1 MKSYK
6 CISFVLVFSM
16 ILFLGTES
24 ALSMTL
30 QPMTAITPVIPITPV
45 VPINPVTPPIVVN
58 PPIVVKPLDPGLID
72 KIVNPDFQYTT
83 ANGLATITKYV
94 GNDSDVVIPSQMG
107 AYPVTAIGPN
117 AFHFSNLTSV
127 VIPEGVIELQ
137 TGSFSFNENLKS
149 ITLPSTLKII
159 GEDSFV
165 NSKSLT
171 EITLPDSLEE
181 IGEFAFVNSGL
192 NQIIIPSKVKTI
204 SSIAFDGCKNLQNF
218 IVNPGNQVFSSRE
231 GILYKDNDILFACP
245 ITKKIT
251 EIPAGTREIGSS
263 AFRSNKNLTEISIP
277 SSVKFI
283 NGSAFLYCSNL
294 KKVVIPASVEK
305 IGLGT
310 FSGCTSMTDVEF
322 KGEYTKIDKWAF
334 KDCIS
339 LTNVKL
345 PSKLDKINY
354 STFSKCNSLK
364 EISIPSTVTAIDDFA
379 FSFCYNLN
387 QIKLPSSVDTIG
399 AKAFLSCTSL
409 TDITIPEGVVSIG
422 NSAFEKCSN
431 LTSLNLPSTIT
442 QIGKLG
448 FESCT
453 NLKQARFYGDAPQ
466 IGKELFANV
475 SPDFKIYYLNSKL
488 NWSSPTWN
496 SYLSVGVD
504 SFVNLPLIPIA
515 KVNSIPI
522 SKDSIPIVTDKA
534 DWDTLLNEIK
544 LEPIDLL
551 PKEILPP
558 VLKDPTKP
566 EIPESSKPPVPGT
579 IKPNFGGNVDI
590 LINVGKT
597 DYLVNQTSIKIDASP
612 VNLNG
617 RIMLPVKYIAE
628 PLGATVNWN
637 KDEQK
642 VTITNDKVVLELWI
656 GKNIAMVN
664 GKSVMI
670 DEKNPDVKPVVIP
683 PGRTMLPLR
692 FIAEQLGCDV
702 EWIAESNQVKIKY
715 PRAVDKLDPQPEPP
729 MDYLD
734 PQPEPPMGDRL

>member
-1 MKSYK
+1 M
-6 CISFVLVFSM
+6 
-16 ILFLGTES
+16 
-24 ALSMTL
+24 
-30 QPMTAITPVIPITPV
+30 
-45 VPINPVTPPIVVN
+45 
-58 PPIVVKPLDPGLID
+58 
-72 KIVNPDFQYTT
+72 
-83 ANGLATITKYV
+83 
-94 GNDSDVVIPSQMG
+94 
-107 AYPVTAIGPN
+107 
-117 AFHFSNLTSV
+117 
-127 VIPEGVIELQ
+127 
-137 TGSFSFNENLKS
+137 
-149 ITLPSTLKII
+149 
-159 GEDSFV
+159 
-165 NSKSLT
+165 
-171 EITLPDSLEE
+171 
-181 IGEFAFVNSGL
+181 
-192 NQIIIPSKVKTI
+192 
-204 SSIAFDGCKNLQNF
+204 
-218 IVNPGNQVFSSRE
+218 
-231 GILYKDNDILFACP
+231 
-245 ITKKIT
+245 
-251 EIPAGTREIGSS
+251 
-263 AFRSNKNLTEISIP
+263 
-277 SSVKFI
+277 
-283 NGSAFLYCSNL
+283 
-294 KKVVIPASVEK
+294 
-305 IGLGT
+305 
-310 FSGCTSMTDVEF
+310 
-322 KGEYTKIDKWAF
+322 
-334 KDCIS
+334 
-339 LTNVKL
+339 
-345 PSKLDKINY
+345 
-354 STFSKCNSLK
+354 
-364 EISIPSTVTAIDDFA
+364 
-379 FSFCYNLN
+379 
-387 QIKLPSSVDTIG
+387 
-399 AKAFLSCTSL
+399 SCTSL

-566 EIPESSKPPVPGT
+566 EIPESSKPQVPGT

>member
-117 AFHFSNLTSV
+117 AFHYSNLTSV

-149 ITLPSTLKII
+149 VTLPSTLKII

-181 IGEFAFVNSGL
+181 IGEFAFLNSGL
-192 NQIIIPSKVKTI
+192 NQIIIPSKVNKI

-245 ITKKIT
+245 TTKKIT

-642 VTITNDKVVLELWI
+642 VTITNDKVLLELWI